1 MRLAS
6 LVFCLA
12 VTVAASTLVPG
23 LYTISGNVSPWWF
36 GGHLLIFSGEENGT
50 AGSVLF
56 AYDHDSDCII
66 PGCEWR
72 SIYSAQVSDSNWEF
86 SKATLRSPGLPL
98 TLLSLAAWYFPKRW
112 HCVVLSLALVATAL
126 ASGNAASGA
135 GSYEALISVVKH
147 NPDMNIPHIGEAR
160 AEIEVLESGRMRG
173 RMRTWFTTH
182 FVNVLLG
189 GTVESA
195 EAFDNQVPTFYQA
208 FGHLYQDASGNNFSL
223 PSDALLGYAIPGNLE
238 HMYPTFDGGCHP
250 QEENGP
256 LIAYSV
262 GEDFL
267 VPVICLRYAS
277 GGLILKALQDNDL
290 VSTLHTWRASSDCS
304 TGPAG
309 GTAAGDFPH
318 AEYKLATACN
328 PWDSAAQSACPQ
340 LAPVECAAEGLR
352 WSCLAAVMVLR
363 ALIW

>member
-6 LVFCLA
+6 LFFCLA
-12 VTVAASTLVPG
+12 VTVASALVPG
-23 LYTISGNVSPWWF
+23 LYSISGNVSPWWF

-72 SIYSAQVSDSNWEF
+72 SIYSAQVINSNWEF
-86 SKATLRSPGLPL
+86 SKALTLRSPGLW
-98 TLLSLAAWYFPKRW
+98 LLPLAAWHLPKRW
-112 HCVVLSLALVATAL
+112 HCVVLPLAFVAIAL
-126 ASGNAASGA
+126 ASGNAASAA

-182 FVNVLLG
+182 FVNILLG

-195 EAFDNQVPTFYQA
+195 EAFGNQVPMFYQT

-223 PSDALLGYAIPGNLE
+223 PNDALLGYAIPGNLE

-277 GGLILKALQDNDL
+277 GGLILKALQDWSRP
-290 VSTLHTWRASSDCS
+290 STPGA
-304 TGPAG
+304 P
-309 GTAAGDFPH
+309 P
-318 AEYKLATACN
+318 ATAQQDPLEERRQRTFRTWN
-328 PWDSAAQSACPQ
+328 TSWPQAA
-340 LAPVECAAEGLR
+340 APGILELR
-352 WSCLAAVMVLR
+352 RPVPSWRRWNALR
-363 ALIW
+363 

>member
-6 LVFCLA
+6 LFFCLA
-12 VTVAASTLVPG
+12 VTVASALVPG
-23 LYTISGNVSPWWF
+23 LYSISGNVSPWWF

-72 SIYSAQVSDSNWEF
+72 SIYSAQVINSNWEF
-86 SKATLRSPGLPL
+86 SKALTLRSPGLW
-98 TLLSLAAWYFPKRW
+98 LLPLAAWHFPKRW
-112 HCVVLSLALVATAL
+112 HCVVLPLAFVAIAL
-126 ASGNAASGA
+126 ASGNAASAA

-182 FVNVLLG
+182 SVNILLG

-195 EAFDNQVPTFYQA
+195 EAFGNQVPMFYQT

-223 PSDALLGYAIPGNLE
+223 PNDALLGYAIPGNLE

-267 VPVICLRYAS
+267 VLVICLRYAS

-290 VSTLHTWRASSDCS
+290 VSTLHTWRASSDCT
-304 TGPAG
+304 TGPTG
-309 GTAAGDFPH
+309 GTAAEDFPH
-318 AEYKLATACN
+318 VEYKLAPSCS
-328 PWDSAAQSACPQ
+328 PWDLGTPSPSACPQ
-340 LAPVECAAEGLR
+340 LAPVECAAVGFS
-352 WSCLAAVMVLR
+352 WSCFAAVIVL